1 MYIFESLY
9 TLHRHKSI
17 LELGWI
23 YKHFYFQIFG
33 GLYNG
38 EIVRVL
44 SDGTVF
50 EAHSKPIKD
59 IALVNKVEHEG
70 GKHYQLK
77 FCIVKDWHILQQIV
91 VLFNRELLLYVRL

>member
-1 MYIFESLY
+1 VDDWVEGICTFGG
-9 TLHRHKSI
+9 K
-17 LELGWI
+17 
-23 YKHFYFQIFG
+23 IFG

-59 IALVNKVEHEG
+59 IALVSSK
-70 GKHYQLK
+70 QS
-77 FCIVKDWHILQQIV
+77 
-91 VLFNRELLLYVRL
+91 RT

>member
-1 MYIFESLY
+1 MWMIGWKESV
-9 TLHRHKSI
+9 TTFGGK
-17 LELGWI
+17 
-23 YKHFYFQIFG
+23 IFG

-70 GKHYQLK
+70 GS
-77 FCIVKDWHILQQIV
+77 
-91 VLFNRELLLYVRL
+91 

>member
-1 MYIFESLY
+1 VDDWVEGICTFGG
-9 TLHRHKSI
+9 K
-17 LELGWI
+17 
-23 YKHFYFQIFG
+23 IFG

-70 GKHYQLK
+70 GS
-77 FCIVKDWHILQQIV
+77 
-91 VLFNRELLLYVRL
+91 